1 MISLDICFRSLQDSW
16 CPSQSYHAYESL
28 RLYPIS
34 PCLWMIRFYVSFSSV
49 VHLLRFPFFYPSTRG
64 LYLFL
69 SQPHVVCTLF
79 FPLGPVSFS
88 IPIQMWSLPQ
98 VILFLSGHWVII
110 AHPIYSIWSL
120 VLSRL
125 ISCHQRLQRAPILV
139 RKFAVQ
145 IHFCSQ

>member
-1 MISLDICFRSLQDSW
+1 MLINLIFVSGSYRIPCVLQSPTMLVSHWDSTPFPRVYGW
-16 CPSQSYHAYESL
+16 SVVTCHSHP
-28 RLYPIS
+28 
-34 PCLWMIRFYVSFSSV
+34 WFTFYVSPFSIPVHV
-49 VHLLRFPFFYPSTRG
+49 VYTF
-64 LYLFL
+64 FL

-139 RKFAVQ
+139 RRFAD
-145 IHFCSQ
+145 